1 MQTPRFDPGGFY
13 EFNLAS
19 GSVRTRDGE
28 RVVVVAEDTLGALVA
43 LAVGNGDDLG
53 ALRSLGE
60 RLGAHART
68 SLGDDPGGATPE
80 AVLGHSASVLALF
93 GFGRVSM
100 ERWGDAIVLRVA
112 SSPELD
118 ATGAAA
124 GRLLSGFFSK
134 VTDRRVGCI
143 PLGDSSFLL
152 GDPEIADAV
161 SGWAQQGLGVGE
173 IIGRLAPEGA

>member
-19 GSVRTRDGE
+19 GAVRTRDGE
-28 RVVVVAEDTLGALVA
+28 RVVVVGEDTLSALVA
-43 LAVGNGDDLG
+43 LAVASGDDLG
-53 ALRSLGE
+53 ALRALGE
-60 RLGAHART
+60 RFGSHTRA
-68 SLGDDPGGATPE
+68 SLGDDPAGASPE

-100 ERWGDAIVLRVA
+100 ERWGDAMVIRVA
-112 SSPELD
+112 SSPQLD
-118 ATGAAA
+118 ETGAAA
-124 GRLLSGFFSK
+124 GCLLSGFFSK
-134 VTDRRVGCI
+134 VSGRGVGCI
-143 PLGDSSFLL
+143 PLGDSTFLL

-161 SGWAQQGLGVGE
+161 SGWAKQGLGVGE